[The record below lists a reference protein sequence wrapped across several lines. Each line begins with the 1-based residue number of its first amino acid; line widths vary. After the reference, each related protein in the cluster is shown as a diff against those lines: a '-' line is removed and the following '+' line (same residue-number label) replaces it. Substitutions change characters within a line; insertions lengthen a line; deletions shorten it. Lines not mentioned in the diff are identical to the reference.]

1 MLVAPLA
8 HAQSTYTTPYFF
20 TTLAGVGGASGS
32 ANGTGSAARFLQPYG
47 LTVDTAGVVYV
58 ADSRNNTIRKITPFG
73 VVTTIAGL
81 AGTSGSANGTGNAAR
96 FDYPV
101 GVAVDKNG
109 NLFVT
114 DNFSHLVRKITPDG
128 TVTTFA
134 GAAGINGAANGTG
147 AAARFNGPWG
157 IAFDTAGNLYVSDA
171 DGHAIRKIT
180 PDAVVTTLAGVP
192 GVPGTTDGLGTVAQF
207 NGPGGLAVDST
218 GNVYVSD
225 DSNHR
230 IRKITPA
237 GIVSTLAGPTG
248 APVTGDADG
257 PASSARFNLPR
268 GIALDGA
275 GNLYVTDIKNAII
288 RKISAAGVV
297 STLAGLSGTIGSADG
312 LGSAVRFNSPQG
324 IAVDARGNLYVADT
338 LNHTVRM
345 SVFPPDIAPQPI
357 SQVVS
362 PGASATFTS
371 GATSNV
377 PITYQW
383 QKDGAA
389 ISGATTTTLT
399 LSNIQTANLGNY
411 TLVATNMAGSS
422 TSNVG
427 VLSFVPPP
435 GFTTHPASQSV
446 APGSSATFS
455 ASATSSIAI
464 SYQWQKDGVAIP
476 GATTATLTVSNV
488 QISNLGNYTVV
499 ATNSAGSITSNPA
512 VLAFIVSNAGR
523 LTNLSIRTNA
533 GTGAQTL
540 IVGVVIGGANTTG
553 TKPLLIRGVGPTLGV
568 FGVAGALADPVLSV
582 FSGTT
587 VVASNDNWDGDPQ
600 VTAIGTQVG
609 AFAYGSVTSKDAA
622 LYSPAL
628 NAGAYTVQIAGV
640 GGTTGITLAEI
651 YDATPVASFFPATAR
666 LINVSARTQ
675 VGTGADILITGFT
688 IGGTTSKTLLI
699 RAVGPTLG
707 VFGVAGV
714 LADPKLDLF
723 SGTTVIQSNDN
734 WGGGAAITAA
744 AASVGAFAL
753 DGASKDAVLLVT
765 LPPGSYTAQVS
776 GVGNT
781 TGVALVEIYDVP

>member
-157 IAFDTAGNLYVSDA
+157 IAVDTAGNLYVSDA

-411 TLVATNMAGSS
+411 TLVATNMAGS
-422 TSNVG
+422 
-427 VLSFVPPP
+427 
-435 GFTTHPASQSV
+435 
-446 APGSSATFS
+446 
-455 ASATSSIAI
+455 
-464 SYQWQKDGVAIP
+464 
-476 GATTATLTVSNV
+476 
-488 QISNLGNYTVV
+488 
-499 ATNSAGSITSNPA
+499 ITSNPA

-568 FGVAGALADPVLSV
+568 FGVAGALADPMLSV
-582 FSGTT
+582 FSDTT
-587 VVASNDNWDGDPQ
+587 VVASNDNWAGDPQ

-651 YDATPVASFFPATAR
+651 YDATPLASFFPATAR